1 MGEAGESNMLAKEIY
16 THLDN
21 DFIKPG
27 ISDDWYRYMTE
38 LEPFICDNFKNRDM
52 GLVCDFTETINSVY
66 TAVFPSEKVLR
77 KILENVENAMIF
89 SHHAS
94 AWDLKKSPVGF
105 YLMDASLLE
114 MLKKKNISLYCLHH
128 PLDNYSE
135 YSTSKTLA
143 DALDIEII
151 KPFANYSGAVC
162 GVIGKTKCKTI
173 NELHS
178 KYSAAV
184 CHETKLY
191 QYGNSEIQDN
201 TVAVCAGGGNQ
212 VFIVEE
218 LIENN
223 IKALITGITVKTENS
238 AEVHTL
244 EQKNQIN
251 IIGGTHYSSEKFAC
265 IAMCKYFSKLGL
277 PAEFIE
283 GEPCFEDM

>member
-1 MGEAGESNMLAKEIY
+1 MLAKEIY
-16 THLDN
+16 ARLDS
-21 DFIKPG
+21 DFIKPE
-27 ISDDWYRYMTE
+27 ISDDWYRYMSE
-38 LEPFICDNFKNRDM
+38 LEPFICDNFKKRDM
-52 GLVCDFTETINSVY
+52 GLVCDFTETINRVY

-77 KILENVENAMIF
+77 KVLENADKAMLF
-89 SHHAS
+89 LHHAS
-94 AWDLKKSPVGF
+94 IWDLKKSSVGF

-143 DALDIEII
+143 DALDIDVI

-173 NELHS
+173 NELRD
-178 KYSAAV
+178 KYSKAV
-184 CHETKLY
+184 GHETKLY
-191 QYGNSEIQDN
+191 QYGDSEIQDN

-212 VFIVEE
+212 VFVVEE
-218 LIENN
+218 LIEN
-223 IKALITGITVKTENS
+223 KVKTLITGITLKNEHS
-238 AEVHTL
+238 AEAHAL

-251 IIGGTHYSSEKFAC
+251 LIGGTHYSSEKFAC
-265 IAMCKYFSKLGL
+265 IAMCKYFSKLGI

-283 GEPCFEDM
+283 DEPCFEDM